1 MIAMPI
7 QFTPAEQM
15 QETNTAEPVEVQA
28 AAAPAPMTYNIN
40 VGDPNTFSM
49 TATKQ
54 KLENEL
60 ITSDEVNKLV
70 STINVNDP
78 NTIVTFGNEVA
89 EEISKASDQ
98 VLKSMDMTQIDDSS
112 VLLQELGTIMAQ
124 FDAKELSTEEKR
136 GFLASIRKS
145 LDKILAKYNTMG
157 DHVDKIYIQLK
168 KYENEIGQSNQK
180 LEIMYNANID
190 YYKQLLRYIMAGEQA
205 CTELDTYIAEYRAKV
220 DAGEDPGTAAMDL
233 QALEQS
239 RSILEQRVMDLKI
252 AENVAMQTV
261 PMLKSMEFSNV
272 NLMRKIN
279 SAFIITMPVF
289 KQSLAQAVMLK
300 RQRIQAEAMKTL
312 DDKTNELLLK
322 NATNTVEQTKLTTR
336 LANGNSIQVETLE
349 KTWATIVSGIEE
361 TKKIQEE
368 ARAKRTEDSKR
379 LAKLKEDYKAKM
391 NS

>member
-1 MIAMPI
+1 MPI

-15 QETNTAEPVEVQA
+15 QETAAAEPVEVQA
-28 AAAPAPMTYNIN
+28 EVAAPAPMTYNIN

-124 FDAKELSTEEKR
+124 FDAKELSTEEKK

>member
-28 AAAPAPMTYNIN
+28 TAAPAPMTYNIN

>member
-1 MIAMPI
+1 MPI